1 MRTAELMSDKSCFF
15 GPASKAMNPNK
26 TAVFCGT

>member
-1 MRTAELMSDKSCFF
+1 MCATELMRDKSGFF

-26 TAVFCGT
+26 TALF